1 MKIKYI
7 VMAKETVNLSEV
19 DLAYHKE
26 KLNIHLHKSILDTFC
41 NSISH
46 INRAI
51 DLISYLK

>member
-1 MKIKYI
+1 
-7 VMAKETVNLSEV
+7 MAKETVNLSEV